1 MKKNDKKKQQSAPP
15 PLEKKWQRWLPWAI
29 TGLMALWIVSGLRTT
44 KNTTEYKIEEFSQM
58 PVLLEGRVQPWDS
71 VAKNT
76 LLILRGKST
85 VLLTERPQE
94 ELSFLEKAKL
104 KKMTAI
110 EWLLEVMTRPE
121 AADTRYIFRID
132 NQEVLNQLKLPVERK
147 FFTFNEIR
155 PNFGE
160 IQKEATRIRTQRI
173 EELAQS
179 SFEKGAMKVYSA
191 VNLYYRLKNSLRFE

>member
-44 KNTTEYKIEEFSQM
+44 KNTTAYKLEEFSQM

-71 VAKNT
+71 VAKNC
-76 LLILRGKST
+76 LLMLRGKST
-85 VLLTERPQE
+85 VLLADRPQE
-94 ELSFLEKAKL
+94 EMGFFEKAKL
-104 KKMTAI
+104 KKMTAV
-110 EWLLEVMTRPE
+110 EWLLEAMTRPE
-121 AADTRYIFRID
+121 LADTRYVFRID
-132 NQEVLNQLKLPVERK
+132 NQEVLSSLKLPIERK

-155 PNFGE
+155 PNFAE

-173 EELAQS
+173 EEAAQT
-179 SFEKGAMKVYSA
+179 SFE
-191 VNLYYRLKNSLRFE
+191 